1 MPKLSDTSRQRR
13 RESIAAAAMRC
24 FARQGFASTS
34 MADIIS
40 EAGSSA
46 GSVYSHFSSKAELL
60 RFAASTALSE
70 LVATVSQELPSER
83 TPASVLAHLLRLR
96 SDKAYAQTLLQIWAE
111 GPRDGELEEIARDS
125 VIELRARVRTAL
137 LPWCQEPA
145 RARKRPPD
153 TAADEISD
161 AIVTAV
167 QGYVV
172 RVSIDRDLD
181 SELVASRLI
190 AVFEKF

>member
-1 MPKLSDTSRQRR
+1 
-13 RESIAAAAMRC
+13 MRC
-24 FARQGFASTS
+24 FARQGVAGTS
-34 MADIIS
+34 MADIIR
-40 EAGSSA
+40 EADSSA
-46 GSVYSHFSSKAELL
+46 GSVYSHFTSKVELL

-70 LVATVSQELPSER
+70 LVATVSDELPAER
-83 TPASVLAHLLRLR
+83 TPASVLAHLLRSR
-96 SDKAYAQTLLQIWAE
+96 SDKAHAQTLLQIWAD
-111 GPRDGELEEIARDS
+111 GPRDAEIEEIARDS
-125 VIELRARVRTAL
+125 VIEFRALVRTAL

-153 TAADEISD
+153 IAADEISD

-172 RVSIDRDLD
+172 RVSIDRKLD

-190 AVFEKF
+190 SVFEKV